1 MTGSSDTGHCRHSD
15 IREHGLHYNISV
27 VAYCVVFWG
36 SGFLFSQGSFVRGYL
51 KARRL
56 FETTFGVL
64 FELAGLKILTT
75 RLT

>member
-1 MTGSSDTGHCRHSD
+1 MTGSSDTGHCRHSG

-36 SGFLFSQGSFVRGYL
+36 YGFLFPQGRFVCGYQD
-51 KARRL
+51 ARRL
-56 FETTFGVL
+56 FETAFGVL
-64 FELAGLKILTT
+64 FGLAGLKISTT

>member
-36 SGFLFSQGSFVRGYL
+36 YEFLFSQGSFVRGYQNAL
-51 KARRL
+51 RL
-56 FETTFGVL
+56 FETAFGVL
-64 FELAGLKILTT
+64 FGLAGFKTLTT